1 MSVLWKKIEFNK
13 GQSDCEAIIIA
24 PRGLGQSPG
33 GFSGGQSPPN
43 FFFFFF
49 FNAFKVI
56 KWFTM
61 VLQAEEDISVYS

>member
-1 MSVLWKKIEFNK
+1 MSILWKKIEFNK
-13 GQSDCEAIIIA
+13 GQSVCEAIIIA
-24 PRGLGQSPG
+24 PWGMGQSPG
-33 GFSGGQSPPN
+33 GFSGVQSPPIFF

-61 VLQAEEDISVYS
+61 VLKA